1 MNTIKLIMGWMAVCI
16 AAAVAPAAAPGF
28 FVRADQPNAVTFPA
42 QEAKFVRFV
51 IQASSGGQPC
61 VDELEVFGADG
72 KRNLALAKDGAKASA
87 SSCLSGHAIH
97 KIEHLN
103 DGLYGN
109 NHSWIAA
116 TTGEE
121 WAQIELPAAAQV
133 SKIVFSRDREGHYR
147 DRVPVAFE
155 VRLSLDGKQW
165 KTVSKVKATNLAAGR
180 PAPPPYVPPAPLPEP
195 VTHDGLV
202 RYAFLCERATWQRLS
217 TTDHLSPLFTD
228 RPALPGGEMYWGRIA
243 RLKPAERVL
252 TQMEEM
258 IARLAAKGVDAA
270 DAKKELAALKQRQ
283 TAGDDEA
290 LYLDAR
296 LAKRRLMFRDPD
308 LAPLQHILFVK
319 RHPYL
324 SSHNYSDVL
333 DSQFKPGGGI
343 CVLDMPRRDG
353 RLEPAAAKLTT
364 LFDAS
369 DGIARDPMADFEAR
383 KVYFAYRPAKVREG
397 EQEPYWHLMAMDA
410 GGGKA
415 RQLTDGPFHDYY
427 PCPLPDGG
435 LAFIST
441 RCRARFLCW
450 RPQAFVLFRLDGKE
464 IRPLSFA
471 NLSEWTPTVA
481 RDGRILW
488 TRSEYLDKG
497 ADFGHTLWAVR
508 PDGTHPELIFGNN
521 TANCYINGREVP
533 GTHEILCTV
542 FSHGGD
548 HNGPLGLVDIAKA
561 RSLSDSNA
569 VTNITPDTTPRYNMN
584 WPRQECWRDPV
595 PVTRD
600 YFLASHA
607 PADRFG
613 LYVAD
618 RWGNREL
625 LYLDPD
631 MGSMTPSLLQPEP
644 KPPVLGPSAPTLADS
659 EVGQF
664 TVADVYQGL
673 EPAVPRGKVKY
684 IRVCQEV
691 RADLERLVSG
701 EYRRD
706 HGPVFT
712 DFYATPIHKVSGPFG
727 WPSYVAKTALGLAPV
742 EADGSASFYAP
753 AGKVLYFQALDEN
766 FNELQRMRS
775 VVQLQPGEQRGCV
788 GCHEHRQ
795 TAAPVKAT
803 LASRRSPSRLQPPL
817 WGAVPFAYE
826 RVVQR
831 VWDAKCVRC
840 HDGSEKG
847 RVNLTGTLDAEK
859 VPASYRALIAGGWVH
874 YFDFTYRLRHFKA
887 EPMSFGTVKSRLWQ
901 LLDAGH
907 HDVKLTRDETHA
919 VKCWIDL
926 NCPLWPDYIERQ
938 KRPLPPTQLTTTR

>member
-1 MNTIKLIMGWMAVCI
+1 MKKILLIMGWMAAGI
-16 AAAVAPAAAPGF
+16 GTAAFAAAPANVV
-28 FVRADQPNAVTFPA
+28 VRADQPNVITFPG

-103 DGLYGN
+103 DGHYGN
-109 NHSWIAA
+109 SHSWIAA

-133 SKIVFSRDREGHYR
+133 FRVVFSRDREGHYR
-147 DRVPVAFE
+147 DRVPLAFE

-165 KTVSKVKATNLAAGR
+165 KTVSKMKATNLAAGR
-180 PAPPPYVPPAPLPEP
+180 PAAPYVPPALLPEP
-195 VTHDGLV
+195 VTYDGLV

-217 TTDHLSPLFTD
+217 TTDHLSPLFAD

-258 IARLAAKGVDAA
+258 IARLAAKGVDVAET
-270 DAKKELAALKQRQ
+270 KKELAALKQRQ
-283 TAGDDEA
+283 TAINDEA

-343 CVLDMPRRDG
+343 CVLDVPRRDG
-353 RLEPAAAKLTT
+353 QLAPAEAKLTT

-369 DGIARDPMADFEAR
+369 EGIARDPMSDFEAR

-533 GTHEILCTV
+533 GTHEILCTI

-625 LYLDPD
+625 LYLDPAI
-631 MGSMTPSLLQPEP
+631 GSMTPTMLRPEP
-644 KPPVLGPSAPTLADS
+644 KPPVLGPSAPTLAES

-795 TAAPVKAT
+795 TAAPVKLT
-803 LASRRSPSRLQPPL
+803 LSSRRPPSRLQPPP
-817 WGAVPFAYE
+817 WGAEPFAYE

-831 VWDAKCVRC
+831 VWDAKCLRC
-840 HDGSEKG
+840 HDGSEKD
-847 RVNLTGTLDAEK
+847 RLNLAGTLDAEK
-859 VPASYRALIAGGWVH
+859 VPASYRALVAGGWVH

-907 HDVKLTRDETHA
+907 YDVKLTRDETHA

-938 KRPLPPTQLTTTR
+938 KRPPQVTQAR

>member
-1 MNTIKLIMGWMAVCI
+1 MKKIMLIMGWMAAGLGT
-16 AAAVAPAAAPGF
+16 AAFAAAPVNIV
-28 FVRADQPNAVTFPA
+28 VRADQPNAVTFPA

-72 KRNLALAKDGAKASA
+72 KRNFALAKDGAKASA

-109 NHSWIAA
+109 AHSWIAA
-116 TTGEE
+116 TGGEE

-133 SKIVFSRDREGHYR
+133 SKVVFSRDREGHYR

-155 VRLSLDGKQW
+155 VRLSLDGQQW
-165 KTVSKVKATNLAAGR
+165 KTISKMKATNLAAGR
-180 PAPPPYVPPAPLPEP
+180 PSAPYVPPAPLPEP
-195 VTHDGLV
+195 VTYDGLV

-258 IARLAAKGVDAA
+258 IVRLAAKGVDVA
-270 DAKKELAALKQRQ
+270 DAKKELAALRQR
-283 TAGDDEA
+283 AAVADDEA

-308 LAPLQHILFVK
+308 LAPLQKVLFVK

-343 CVLDMPRRDG
+343 CVLDVPQRDG
-353 RLEPAAAKLTT
+353 RLEPADAKLTT

-369 DGIARDPMADFEAR
+369 DGIARDPMADFEMR
-383 KVYFAYRPAKVREG
+383 KVYFAYRPAKSRESD
-397 EQEPYWHLMAMDA
+397 QEPYWHLMAMDA

-415 RQLTDGPFHDYY
+415 QQLTDGPFHDYY

-631 MGSMTPSLLQPEP
+631 MGSMTPTLLRPEP

-753 AGKVLYFQALDEN
+753 AGKVLYFQAIDEN

-795 TAAPVKAT
+795 TAAPVKLT
-803 LASRRSPSRLQPPL
+803 LASRRPPSRLQPPP
-817 WGAVPFAYE
+817 WGAEPFAYE

-887 EPMSFGTVKSRLWQ
+887 EPVSFGTVKSRLWQ

-907 HDVKLTRDETHA
+907 HNVKLTRDETHA

-938 KRPLPPTQLTTTR
+938 KRPPQVTQAR